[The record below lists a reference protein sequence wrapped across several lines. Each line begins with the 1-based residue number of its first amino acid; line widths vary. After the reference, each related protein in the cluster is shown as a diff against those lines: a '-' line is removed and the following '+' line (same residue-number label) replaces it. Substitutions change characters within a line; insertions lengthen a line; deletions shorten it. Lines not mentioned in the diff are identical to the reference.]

1 MTLLRPRLFLAISG
15 AVCLIALVPQWRRPP
30 AELAAIDRSPIGS
43 ARVNARLSTTDD
55 ADRQGCSVRRSRP
68 GRRRPPFAGARR
80 ALRRGGAA
88 AHGRLQF
95 GLLRPRRSRR
105 QRIAGARAGRR
116 ERRQPR
122 GAIRLCRRPGRGACG
137 ERPRRDC
144 AVSSGRGSGAGRASA
159 AAPAQFR
166 GRDPLQ
172 QGRRCGPRGA
182 RPGRERPGRANGAG
196 MGVAARQ
203 RASVLRRARRLPRGP
218 SDLAEPRLASRPA
231 GSRTGRASPGSGQGR
246 RVFRRRRAADERGKD
261 RRGARGKSDGPQRRG
276 VANHPRLVARR
287 QFRRPD
293 RERHPARLRR
303 FARQGR
309 SQISRRPPALR
320 RLRRRRRARRGA
332 CRSRRSGADR
342 GPHRGGA
349 RADER
354 RAGQGRSC
362 RRSATIPA
370 SCSPGSS
377 TPAAP
382 AASTRRRCC

>member
-1 MTLLRPRLFLAISG
+1 MTLLRPRLFLAMSG

-43 ARVNARLSTTDD
+43 ARVNARLSTTDERID
-55 ADRQGCSVRRSRP
+55 KVV
-68 GRRRPPFAGARR
+68 PFA
-80 ALRRGGAA
+80 AA
-88 AHGRLQF
+88 APAAAIRPLPGLDAPF
-95 GLLRPRRSRR
+95 GEAAAPRAVGFSSACCARAYSRR
-105 QRIAGARAGRR
+105 QRIAGARAGRH

-122 GAIRLCRRPGRGACG
+122 GAIRLCRRSWRGACG

-144 AVSSGRGSGAGRASA
+144 AVPSGRGSGARRAFA

-172 QGRRCGPRGA
+172 QGRRCGPRVA
-182 RPGRERPGRANGAG
+182 RKGRERPGRANGAG
-196 MGVAARQ
+196 MGVAARR
-203 RASVLRRARRLPRGP
+203 RASVLHRACGLPRGP
-218 SDLAEPRLASRPA
+218 SDLAQPRLASRPA
-231 GSRTGRASPGSGQGR
+231 GRRTGRASPGSGQGR

-261 RRGARGKSDGPQRRG
+261 RRGARGKSDGPQRRS
-276 VANHPRLVARR
+276 VANNPSLVARR
-287 QFRRPD
+287 EFRRPD
-293 RERHPARLRR
+293 RRRHPARLRR

-332 CRSRRSGADR
+332 CRPRRSGADR
-342 GPHRGGA
+342 SPHRGGA
-349 RADER
+349 RADDR